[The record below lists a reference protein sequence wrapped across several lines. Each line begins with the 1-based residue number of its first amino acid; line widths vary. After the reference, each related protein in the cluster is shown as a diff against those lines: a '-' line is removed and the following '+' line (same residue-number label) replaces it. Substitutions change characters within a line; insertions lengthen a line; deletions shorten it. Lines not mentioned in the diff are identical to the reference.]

1 MKKYLTVD
9 QYRAKVRTMPI
20 KELEVLIETF
30 TIHRDSLNKEEM
42 AIARIIDMEIERRI
56 ANWEL
61 VEV

>member
-9 QYRAKVRTMPI
+9 QYRARVRSMPI

-42 AIARIIDMEIERRI
+42 AIARIVDMEIERRI
-56 ANWEL
+56 ANWEAC
-61 VEV
+61 EV

>member
-9 QYRAKVRTMPI
+9 QYRTKVRTMPV

-30 TIHRDSLNKEEM
+30 TIHKNSLNKEEM

-56 ANWEL
+56 ANWEIAQ
-61 VEV
+61 V

>member
-9 QYRAKVRTMPI
+9 QYRAKVRTMSV

-30 TIHRDSLNKEEM
+30 TIHKNSLNKEEM

-56 ANWEL
+56 ANWEMAQ
-61 VEV
+61 V